1 MTRCKVNSVVRVQ
14 ELLPFRRL
22 APRAERRDPCVTDE
36 TAFCCWCCSI
46 VERFGL
52 GAMQAE
58 HLASRPGYLAL
69 AVDGATP
76 GPGLAAC
83 TVGGIPAQFW

>member
-1 MTRCKVNSVVRVQ
+1 MSTTPQAS
-14 ELLPFRRL
+14 
-22 APRAERRDPCVTDE
+22 
-36 TAFCCWCCSI
+36 SI
-46 VERFGL
+46 VYLVYVRMVVEPRL
-52 GAMQAE
+52 QAE

-83 TVGGIPAQFW
+83 SVGAAFRHIAG